1 MLTYILKRLLLAIPT
16 LFLVALAV
24 FFLVRLIPG
33 DPAQVMLGEG
43 ASPEAIASLRAELGL
58 NQPLPLQFTT
68 WLGRSLSGDMGASAI
83 TGQPVGEVIMS
94 RFPLTAV
101 VVIISVAFAS
111 LIAVT
116 MGMLA
121 AWRQNSRLDLAVLGA
136 ASLVLAVPSFWL
148 GLVLLLIFGVI
159 LQWLP
164 VVGYI
169 PFSENALGALLFLV
183 LPIITLT
190 ISETGVLTRMMRS
203 STIDVLRLDY
213 VTHARAKGL
222 PERTVLM
229 RHVFPNAFA
238 PTLTLIGLTL
248 GRLFGG
254 IAVIETVFT
263 LPGLGRL
270 MVDSVLARDYPVVQG
285 CLLFTAALYVLVN
298 LIVDILYPLFDPR
311 VTVS

>member
-1 MLTYILKRLLLAIPT
+1 MLLYILKRMLLAIPT
-16 LFLVALAV
+16 LFLVALIV

-43 ASPEAIASLRAELGL
+43 ASPEALASLRAELGL
-58 NQPLPLQFTT
+58 NQPVPLQFTT
-68 WLGRSLSGDMGASAI
+68 WLARSLGGDFGNSAI
-83 TGQPVGEVIMS
+83 TGQPVGELILS
-94 RFPLTAV
+94 RFQLTAV
-101 VVIISVAFAS
+101 VVVISVAFAT

-116 MGMLA
+116 FGMLA

-136 ASLVLAVPSFWL
+136 ASFVLAVPSFWL
-148 GLVLLLIFGVI
+148 GLVLLLVFGVM

-164 VVGYI
+164 VVGYV
-169 PFSENALGALLFLV
+169 PFSESAVGAMLFLI
-183 LPIITLT
+183 LPIVTLT

-222 PERTVLM
+222 SERTVLM

-238 PTLTLIGLTL
+238 PTLTLVGLTL

-285 CLLFTAALYVLVN
+285 CLLFTATIYVLVN
-298 LIVDILYPLFDPR
+298 LLVDILYPLFDPR

>member
-1 MLTYILKRLLLAIPT
+1 MLLYILKRMLLAIPT

-24 FFLVRLIPG
+24 FFLVRMIPG
-33 DPAQVMLGEG
+33 DPALVMLGEG
-43 ASPEAIASLRAELGL
+43 ASPEAVASLRSELGL
-58 NQPLPLQFTT
+58 NEPVPVQFTT
-68 WLGRSLSGDMGASAI
+68 WLGRSMGGDLGTSAI
-83 TGQPVGEVIMS
+83 TGEPVGALILS
-94 RFPLTAV
+94 RFQLTAV
-101 VVIISVAFAS
+101 VVMISVAFAT
-111 LIAVT
+111 LIAIT
-116 MGMLA
+116 FGMLA
-121 AWRQNSRLDLAVLGA
+121 AWRQNGRLDLAVLGA

-148 GLVLLLIFGVI
+148 GLILLLIFGVW

-169 PFSENALGALLFLV
+169 PFSESALGALLFLV
-183 LPIITLT
+183 LPIVTLT

-203 STIDVLRLDY
+203 STIDVMRLDY

-222 PERTVLM
+222 SERTVLM

-238 PTLTLIGLTL
+238 PTLTLVGLTL

-285 CLLFTAALYVLVN
+285 CLLFTATLYVLVN
-298 LIVDILYPLFDPR
+298 LLVDILYPLFDPR